1 MRFLSIKVL
10 CQNPPTKGKR
20 RALLLLL
27 LLNAVRGWISQPL
40 QQTRENP
47 SVFLGPYK
55 AQVSLK
61 WSPVSYLLHPL
72 SHTNTVCWISSEWLH
87 LSPAPQML
95 FSQPHLSHLLNREDP
110 IFSAISSHRPA
121 CPAPFFPRELAS
133 GLIFIL
139 FAFSLVHEYINKY
152 TGQNSPNKCNPQPSN
167 KVHTGVLSSNS
178 SHQLSHWPQIAL
190 WL

>member
-27 LLNAVRGWISQPL
+27 QLNAARGWISQPL

-61 WSPVSYLLHPL
+61 WSLVSYLLHPL
-72 SHTNTVCWISSEWLH
+72 SHTNTVCRISSEWLH

-95 FSQPHLSHLLNREDP
+95 FSQPHLSHLEKIL
-110 IFSAISSHRPA
+110 FFLLSALIDQLVLLL
-121 CPAPFFPRELAS
+121 FFPRELAS

-139 FAFSLVHEYINKY
+139 FAFSLVH
-152 TGQNSPNKCNPQPSN
+152 Q
-167 KVHTGVLSSNS
+167 
-178 SHQLSHWPQIAL
+178 QIHRTEFP
-190 WL
+190 